1 MVLALMGILLTMTTP
16 LSREAWAVLREGRE
30 RRGEWE
36 GDRAFWGG
44 ERVLV
49 GWVGGER
56 VFIRA

>member
-1 MVLALMGILLTMTTP
+1 MGILLTMTTP